1 MEMSSSPFSRARRHR
16 RLVPPCAPLPAEPEA
31 LVELAP
37 DEILVGVLL
46 GRPYVRA
53 VAVAI
58 AGDAPR
64 LPPLRAAVNLH
75 LVDQDRLVV
84 VDGDDR
90 WFRDVRALHRAGGVE
105 SWLVAVH
112 RRPASEPS
120 ALRVRRDRPTTP
132 EERER
137 LGRLRLHDL
146 EALFGPTALHRRP
159 RAHLVPSPPG
169 R

>member
-1 MEMSSSPFSRARRHR
+1 MSPSPIPRKRRHL
-16 RLVPPCAPLPAEPEA
+16 RLVPPCAPLAADPEA

-37 DEILVGVLL
+37 DEVLVGVLL
-46 GRPYVRA
+46 GRPHVRA
-53 VAVAI
+53 VAVAV

-64 LPPLRAAVNLH
+64 VPPLRAAMNLH
-75 LVDQDRLVV
+75 LVDEQRLVV
-84 VDGDDR
+84 LDGDDR
-90 WFRDVRALHRAGGVE
+90 WFRDVMALHRAGGVE
-105 SWLVAVH
+105 SWLVAVD
-112 RRPASEPS
+112 RRPGAEPS

-137 LGRLRLHDL
+137 LGQLRLHDL

-159 RAHLVPSPPG
+159 RLHLVPSPPG